1 MTLNG
6 NAEAIPNLSGT
17 GIGGNL
23 FNLVDVAPAYDFN
36 PAMPT
41 PPFQTCY
48 EADGEGNVNGRSEGS
63 AHFHFDHDRC
73 EGEGDTESVDEQDP
87 GAHRLCL
94 APTHLPGTQKGPAE
108 LCQAEGSEGN
118 HPRRPQRCGDQVDEV
133 HRAQSHASLPE

>member
-1 MTLNG
+1 NSVTGASMTLNG

-41 PPFQTCY
+41 PPFQTCS

-73 EGEGDTESVDEQDP
+73 EGEGDTESLDEQDP
-87 GAHRLCL
+87 ASD
-94 APTHLPGTQKGPAE
+94 T
-108 LCQAEGSEGN
+108 
-118 HPRRPQRCGDQVDEV
+118 DF
-133 HRAQSHASLPE
+133 HATSITAATFDDI